1 MDAPAMGFQRL
12 ACVGLTAT
20 GNIHHSLYR
29 LLLRARNACPRVTCR
44 SSLTGLGLR
53 LAATK
58 DCMPKAPL
66 SLLPLRTGARRPLL
80 RDGKQRGTV
89 LVRPQRGRAVTETPF
104 LPLPPRTRIAHSH
117 SRRRPANRSCQTWRH
132 NAVPSCSRCQMTD
145 ALWVCLALKGGPG
158 AARQRN
164 REAERALLTFL
175 SPQLAQ
181 GSPCPS
187 AQQAKPAQRRE
198 HLLFVFFRPHPRSCF
213 KLIDRSKG
221 EEPGVPSF
229 DWRRLKRSRRVGHGP
244 ASAASSDLTEHEPRP
259 ERGSGT

>member
-58 DCMPKAPL
+58 DCTPKAPL

-181 GSPCPS
+181 GCPCPS
-187 AQQAKPAQRRE
+187 APQAKPAQRRE

-229 DWRRLKRSRRVGHGP
+229 DWRRLKRSRRVGRTR
-244 ASAASSDLTEHEPRP
+244 ASVGR
-259 ERGSGT
+259 